1 MTTNPKE
8 DNDDANGHRRA
19 GAPDNG
25 GPGGTA
31 GNSPGG
37 PKIPSAAERFAAAI
51 DDAIIADLAPAGP
64 GAGVSCAHPHRN
76 VEAMGHDPCND
87 VVMVKLHCPGCGMR
101 WKNSIP
107 ATQAQIAVAMMTP
120 QFQRFGAA
128 PAGKVLIPGDPPKAL
143 PHSMQVGEITG
154 WRAWRISHND
164 GHTLRSVHMAHH
176 WEPGETMSADVNP
189 TQVKGRHSGIYACK
203 TLNDLCSGQNGLELA
218 LLSTAA
224 PVVIG
229 KVALW
234 GDTIEHATGYRA
246 EHAKVTHLE
255 AVLWIGHDEAG
266 LLHDLRLRYGFG
278 DDGHKPGQK
287 VAPAALL
294 PNGLGAPGTMT
305 PMILS
310 MPAPF
315 PKPIELG
322 VMITAGILGI
332 TTPFLAHWFGWWF

>member
-1 MTTNPKE
+1 MTTHPKE

-25 GPGGTA
+25 GASGTA

-51 DDAIIADLAPAGP
+51 DDAIIAQLTAAGP
-64 GAGVSCAHPHRN
+64 GAGVTP
-76 VEAMGHDPCND
+76 
-87 VVMVKLHCPGCGMR
+87 PG
-101 WKNSIP
+101 
-107 ATQAQIAVAMMTP
+107 
-120 QFQRFGAA
+120 QRFGAY
-128 PAGKVLIPGDPPKAL
+128 PAGPVKVGPTPPAPKL
-143 PHSMQVGEITG
+143 PHAMQVGEIIG
-154 WRAWRISHND
+154 WRAWRVNHD
-164 GHTLRSVHMAHH
+164 GDPILRSVHMAHH

-218 LLSTAA
+218 LLSTVA

-246 EHAKVTHLE
+246 EHAKVSHLE
-255 AVLWIGHDEAG
+255 AVLWSGHDEAK

-287 VAPAALL
+287 VAPAAIL
-294 PNGLGAPGTMT
+294 PNGLGAPGTVT

-310 MPAPF
+310 SPF
-315 PKPIELG
+315 PPPLPLRIIVTGAAIGFALPTAAYFLG
-322 VMITAGILGI
+322 WL
-332 TTPFLAHWFGWWF
+332 